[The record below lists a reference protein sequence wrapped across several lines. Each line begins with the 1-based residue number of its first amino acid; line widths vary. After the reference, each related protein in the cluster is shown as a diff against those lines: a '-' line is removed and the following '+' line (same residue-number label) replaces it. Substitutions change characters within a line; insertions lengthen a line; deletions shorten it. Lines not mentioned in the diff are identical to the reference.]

1 MKIYL
6 EDKDYQYMKQLSEI
20 KGCIAITDV
29 FEEQLNLHLSL
40 NKRNTAISDINAIC
54 TYPEIKNIKDYKNKV

>member
-1 MKIYL
+1 
-6 EDKDYQYMKQLSEI
+6 MKQLSEI

-40 NKRNTAISDINAIC
+40 NKRNTANSDINAIC